1 MIWCNNTDGSYA
13 SWSSCWVYHSGT
25 LFTLCSRTC
34 HCEHT
39 YALNSKCMEEYYL
52 RHSSHVLCTSCWCY
66 IPCFFNV
73 CINDARLSPS
83 KTTESLSSFFS
94 LVYFIKFNF
103 YSALSNFTNRSE
115 PSKPPMHCLN
125 SFNVIRCSAFFL
137 MVKFLWVMFLFGLFL
152 ASFFFFISLKW
163 LNKDSCK
170 WICLCSQTS
179 TQVRLNKTIQPSI
192 HLRGGEV
199 VQFYLYS
206 TKQQLPR
213 GASL

>member
-103 YSALSNFTNRSE
+103 HSALSNFTNRSE

-152 ASFFFFISLKW
+152 ASFFYFIEM
-163 LNKDSCK
+163 
-170 WICLCSQTS
+170 
-179 TQVRLNKTIQPSI
+179 V
-192 HLRGGEV
+192 E
-199 VQFYLYS
+199 
-206 TKQQLPR
+206 
-213 GASL
+213 